1 LTSYNLSA
9 DCQINSEDTAG
20 QFLII
25 ITILQA
31 AACGASAAFG
41 HDLCMTPFDTVKQR
55 MQLGEPKNYE
65 HSALIRT
72 TCIPVE
78 VVSFVLEKFN

>member
-9 DCQINSEDTAG
+9 NCQINSEGTAG

-55 MQLGEPKNYE
+55 MQLGEPPNY
-65 HSALIRT
+65 SDIIRT
-72 TCIPVE
+72 TCILVE
-78 VVSFVLEKFN
+78 VVSFVLEKFT